1 MSGFY
6 SCHFHVKFVF
16 LRCVRIVIYAITLI
30 IPVIKKQNKRL
41 KYWLLDEITHD
52 DIVSPTVTSRHT
64 SAPTSGKT
72 YHVSSDD
79 KLLMNTITVV
89 TSKFTNVN
97 ALVNLAPRYL
107 SSAYLPVSHTAWLYE
122 GIGKLYISCCCL
134 VTLLHYDLDLRYS
147 IQSKTSDDI
156 KFST

>member
-1 MSGFY
+1 M
-6 SCHFHVKFVF
+6 
-16 LRCVRIVIYAITLI
+16 
-30 IPVIKKQNKRL
+30 
-41 KYWLLDEITHD
+41 DEITHD

-79 KLLMNTITVV
+79 KLLVNTITVV

-107 SSAYLPVSHTAWLYE
+107 SSAWLCE

-134 VTLLHYDLDLRYS
+134 VTLLHYDLDLRY
-147 IQSKTSDDI
+147 IIEDI
-156 KFST
+156 R